1 MSKVTTR
8 NTYQKGAWVLHM
20 LRGLMGDESFWAGI
34 REYYRRFRDTNAS
47 TQDFRHVMEEFY
59 GEDLSWFFHQWLYQ
73 GGKLEYRGRWS
84 YDGEQKQLELELDQV
99 QTDGTTFRMPVEI
112 GIYGAGEPQ
121 IERLQVD
128 ERKTRFTIALEEPPT
143 TVVLDPNSW
152 VLMESELA
160 RR

>member
-1 MSKVTTR
+1 
-8 NTYQKGAWVLHM
+8 
-20 LRGLMGDESFWAGI
+20 
-34 REYYRRFRDTNAS
+34 
-47 TQDFRHVMEEFY
+47 
-59 GEDLSWFFHQWLYQ
+59 
-73 GGKLEYRGRWS
+73 
-84 YDGEQKQLELELDQV
+84 
-99 QTDGTTFRMPVEI
+99 MPVEL

-121 IERLQVD
+121 IERLQID